1 MTDRSVP
8 TRRLVLILDQRQDR
22 LDVMARALTATVP
35 DARMLLSSAVK
46 DITQTVDPLP
56 EVILVRTD
64 PDG

>member
-1 MTDRSVP
+1 
-8 TRRLVLILDQRQDR
+8 
-22 LDVMARALTATVP
+22 MARALTATVP